1 MILSKLFWG
10 LLLWISSTSSQT
22 NCKGCFNPEQGICL
36 LNPNNTCIPFTKSQ
50 CIAKGKPWQWSNTSL
65 NSWPKG
71 CLSLVEA
78 QGFACGGLLPLCPE
92 ENYYLPHAN
101 SSKNC
106 EKNSKVEIVAFNNLS
121 KNPESYNCFAIK
133 NFGAGCVW
141 EDWKYYGKNAKGTF
155 KQKKLC

>member
-1 MILSKLFWG
+1 
-10 LLLWISSTSSQT
+10 
-22 NCKGCFNPEQGICL
+22 
-36 LNPNNTCIPFTKSQ
+36 
-50 CIAKGKPWQWSNTSL
+50 
-65 NSWPKG
+65 
-71 CLSLVEA
+71 
-78 QGFACGGLLPLCPE
+78 E

-133 NFGAGCVW
+133 DFGAGCVW

-155 KQKKLC
+155 EQKEMC